1 MDQATAAN
9 VLSGLL
15 FFAFVYYVALVPMIK
30 KKKGIEEPKLVDRI
44 KRDVKLLVEKIK
56 ATFALFKK

>member
-9 VLSGLL
+9 VLSGII
-15 FFAFVYYVALVPMIK
+15 FFAFVYYVMLVPMIK
-30 KKKGIEEPKLVDRI
+30 KRKGIEEPKLFDRI

-56 ATFALFKK
+56 ATFNLFKK

>member
-9 VLSGLL
+9 VLSGII
-15 FFAFVYYVALVPMIK
+15 FFAFVYYVMLIPIIK

>member
-1 MDQATAAN
+1 MDNATAAN

-15 FFAFVYYVALVPMIK
+15 FFGFVYYVMLVPMIK

>member
-1 MDQATAAN
+1 MSDAMAAQ
-9 VLSGLL
+9 VLAGLL
-15 FFAFVYYVALVPMIK
+15 FFSFVYYVMLIPIIK